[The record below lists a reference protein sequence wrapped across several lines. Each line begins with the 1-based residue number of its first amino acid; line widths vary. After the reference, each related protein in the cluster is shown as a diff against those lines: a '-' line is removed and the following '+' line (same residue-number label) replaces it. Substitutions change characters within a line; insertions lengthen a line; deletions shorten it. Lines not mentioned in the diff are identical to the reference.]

1 MTIHPNAPSK
11 AEIDDPEEYLRALMS
26 AYPLLGKKDA
36 ERKVLKRFPW
46 WNPWKPSGRPEGFTK
61 KSDGPQDNEY
71 RQGYQDDGTS
81 PYQERWDRVRRQ
93 RHQREKQ
100 SRGEGERK
108 HQEKCSREG
117 VGMESLEALFKKGN
131 QAILDWSSKTAD
143 YSRFRVEDH
152 HTDADA
158 VQIVLSALS
167 QMREERDK
175 AIALISLLTGE
186 RNALRSHMASLHR
199 SNTPAHQS
207 YAKVGLH
214 EGCPDFVLQAARTAY
229 RKALHPDGQ
238 PERHRADAQRRFI
251 EAEGVFEEIRRLRGR

>member
-1 MTIHPNAPSK
+1 
-11 AEIDDPEEYLRALMS
+11 MS
-26 AYPLLGKKDA
+26 RD
-36 ERKVLKRFPW
+36 
-46 WNPWKPSGRPEGFTK
+46 S
-61 KSDGPQDNEY
+61 S
-71 RQGYQDDGTS
+71 S
-81 PYQERWDRVRRQ
+81 PYQERWDRVRHQ
-93 RHQREKQ
+93 RYQREKQ
-100 SRGEGERK
+100 QRYE
-108 HQEKCSREG
+108 QEQKRQENCSTEG
-117 VGMESLEALFKKGN
+117 VGAESIEALFKKGD

-158 VQIVLSALS
+158 VQIVLSALN
-167 QMREERDK
+167 QMKEERDK

-199 SNTPAHQS
+199 SNTPAHQV

-238 PERHRADAQRRFI
+238 PERHRAVAQRRFI
-251 EAEGVFEEIRRLRGR
+251 EAEAVFEEIRRLRGR